1 MEEKT
6 MRIMIE
12 SNDDGE
18 TCDIVMENVSATSA
32 IYMATK
38 LVTAV
43 AKQFSKDDKHIH
55 LLVNAMMLDVHDQCK
70 STTIEFESEEVLAPH
85 HKLS

>member
-1 MEEKT
+1 
-6 MRIMIE
+6 MRLIVE
-12 SNDDGE
+12 SNDEGE
-18 TCDIVMENVSATSA
+18 TCDIIIENASPTSA

-43 AKQFSKDDKHIH
+43 AKQFSKSEAHTP
-55 LLVNAMMLDVHDQCK
+55 LLVNAMMLAVQDQCK
-70 STTIEFESEEVLAPH
+70 SATLELGPQ

>member
-43 AKQFSKDDKHIH
+43 AKQFSKDDNHIP
-55 LLVNAMMLDVHDQCK
+55 LLVNAMMLAVHDQCK
-70 STTIEFESEEVLAPH
+70 SATIDVKSEEVFTH
-85 HKLS
+85 NQKLS

>member
-1 MEEKT
+1 MEDKT
-6 MRIMIE
+6 MRLVVE
-12 SNDDGE
+12 SNDKGE
-18 TCDIVMENVSATSA
+18 TCDIIIENANPTTA

-43 AKQFSKDDKHIH
+43 AKQFSKDDNHIP
-55 LLVNAMMLDVHDQCK
+55 LLVNAMMLAVHDQCK
-70 STTIEFESEEVLAPH
+70 SATLKFESEEVLAPH

>member
-1 MEEKT
+1 
-6 MRIMIE
+6 MRLVVE
-12 SNDDGE
+12 SNDKGE
-18 TCDIVMENVSATSA
+18 TCDIIIENASPTSA

-43 AKQFSKDDKHIH
+43 AKQFPKDDEHIP
-55 LLVNAMMLDVHDQCK
+55 LLVNAMMLAVHDQCK
-70 STTIEFESEEVLAPH
+70 NATLKFDHEEVLAPH

>member
-1 MEEKT
+1 MKDKT

-43 AKQFSKDDKHIH
+43 AKQFSKDEKHMP
-55 LLVNAMMLDVHDQCK
+55 LLVNAMMLAVHDQCK
-70 STTIEFESEEVLAPH
+70 SATIDVKSEEVLT
-85 HKLS
+85 HKQQLS

>member
-43 AKQFSKDDKHIH
+43 AKAVSKDDEHIP
-55 LLVNAMMLDVHDQCK
+55 LLVNVMMLAVHDQCK
-70 STTIEFESEEVLAPH
+70 SATIKFDSEEVLAPH
-85 HKLS
+85 HNLS

>member
-1 MEEKT
+1 MEDKT
-6 MRIMIE
+6 MRIIVE
-12 SNDDGE
+12 SNDKGE
-18 TCDIVMENVSATSA
+18 TCDIIIENASPTSA

-43 AKQFSKDDKHIH
+43 AKQFSKSEAHTP
-55 LLVNAMMLDVHDQCK
+55 LLVNAMMLAVHDQCK
-70 STTIEFESEEVLAPH
+70 SATLKFDSEEVLVPH

>member
-1 MEEKT
+1 MEDKT
-6 MRIMIE
+6 MRLIVE
-12 SNDDGE
+12 SNDKGE
-18 TCDIVMENVSATSA
+18 TCDIIIENASPTSA

-43 AKQFSKDDKHIH
+43 AKQFSKDDNHTP
-55 LLVNAMMLDVHDQCK
+55 LLVNAMMLAVHDQYK
-70 STTIEFESEEVLAPH
+70 SATLKFDSEEVLAPH

>member
-1 MEEKT
+1 MV
-6 MRIMIE
+6 E
-12 SNDDGE
+12 SNDNGE
-18 TCDIVMENVSATSA
+18 TCDIIIENASPTTA

-43 AKQFSKDDKHIH
+43 AKQFSKDDNHIP
-55 LLVNAMMLDVHDQCK
+55 LLVNAMMLAVHDQCK
-70 STTIEFESEEVLAPH
+70 SATIKFESEEVLAPH